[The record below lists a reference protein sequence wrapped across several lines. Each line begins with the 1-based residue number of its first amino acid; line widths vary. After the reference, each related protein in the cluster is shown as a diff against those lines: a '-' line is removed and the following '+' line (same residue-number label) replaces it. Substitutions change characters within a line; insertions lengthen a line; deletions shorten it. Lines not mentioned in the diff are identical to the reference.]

1 MLDYLEK
8 FDKLSVEA
16 KQKISSPVVLAKITK
31 LEKEYGVK
39 LAVFIIKII
48 IKEITLRDLENNL
61 AVSLG
66 LINAQKLVKTLQIEI
81 LNDLTS
87 YLDLVSSEKNISSA
101 SNPFQSN
108 PPSPLYQ
115 GEINQN
121 QDAKKTE
128 QPFVK
133 YAGDGEISSPLPEVK
148 EVLVKGTNFFF
159 SSDDENEVRELAK
172 EISNYSNKALP
183 EEYLLD
189 QIISQVKIN
198 FSSEALSER
207 FKQFL
212 KTYLRGI
219 RSRIETKQALI
230 KSFETGGLSFE
241 EDLADQVLFIVDSN
255 LKNSTQEQKIKPL
268 IKIETAEIKKD
279 VMASLKNIG
288 VRDFEYDLTALVKQK
303 KVNDE
308 APIKELEKENV
319 FKKIDTTHEL
329 APLVPAK
336 IETVK
341 SAEPVKEM
349 SLSSLLPTKKFI
361 EPIKA
366 VKEAQQHPAL
376 RQIAMIKELKQEAI
390 PKNINLSQRTII
402 TSQAESANKI
412 RIEDIKFVPRVM
424 SPIDELK
431 YLDLV
436 NFRRLGSD
444 AEKATEKI
452 KGKINLLEEE
462 SYTKRLD
469 GIKAWRS
476 SFVNKLYL
484 NMGQSGISANKPIN
498 VIIEERKKKEE
509 DYLTVSEF
517 EAIMDLNKSLR
528 F

>member
-16 KQKISSPVVLAKITK
+16 KQKISSPAIIAKITK

-66 LINAQKLVKTLQIEI
+66 LVNAQKLVKTLQVEI
-81 LNDLTS
+81 LNDLIS
-87 YLDLVSSEKNISSA
+87 YLDLVSSEFNFP
-101 SNPFQSN
+101 NL
-108 PPSPLYQ
+108 LYQ
-115 GEINQN
+115 EGANQVGTA
-121 QDAKKTE
+121 QDQGAGKTE

-133 YAGDGEISSPLPEVK
+133 YAGDGEVSNPLPEVK
-148 EVLVKGTNFFF
+148 ETLVKGASFFF
-159 SSDDENEVRELAK
+159 SSDDENEVRELTK

-183 EEYLLD
+183 EEYLLN

-198 FSSEALSER
+198 FGSEALSER

-219 RSRIETKQALI
+219 RSKIETKQALI

-241 EDLADQVLFIVDSN
+241 DDLADQVLFIADSN
-255 LKNSTQEQKIKPL
+255 LKNSNQEQKIKPL
-268 IKIETAEIKKD
+268 IKMETAEIKKD

-288 VRDFEYDLTALVKQK
+288 VRDFEYDLTALAKQK
-303 KVNDE
+303 KVSDE
-308 APIKELEKENV
+308 APIKELKKESV
-319 FKKIDTTHEL
+319 FKKIDTIHEL
-329 APLVPAK
+329 APLVPAE
-336 IETVK
+336 IGTVK

-349 SLSSLLPTKKFI
+349 SLSSLSPIKKFI

-462 SYTKRLD
+462 SYTKRLE

-498 VIIEERKKKEE
+498 VIIEERKKKGE
-509 DYLTVSEF
+509 DYLTVFEF